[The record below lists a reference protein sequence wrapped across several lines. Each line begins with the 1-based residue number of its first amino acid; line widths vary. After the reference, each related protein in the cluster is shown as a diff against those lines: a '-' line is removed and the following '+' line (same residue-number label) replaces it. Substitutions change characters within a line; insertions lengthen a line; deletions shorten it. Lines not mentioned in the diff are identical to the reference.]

1 MRGLEGSSAI
11 VTGAASGIGQATAM
25 RLAEEGVVLT
35 LGDINAEG
43 NEATARKI
51 NENGGKAVALEM
63 DVTRSA
69 TWKALLDTAL
79 SEHGKVDYLCNIAGI
94 VNTKGPDNA
103 VELDEE
109 HWHWVIDTD
118 LTGTWLGMKT
128 VLPHMLEN
136 GAGSIVNISSMAA
149 LRGLADLT
157 AYSAAKG
164 GVIGITQQVAQQYGP
179 EGIRVNAIAPGTIK
193 TPILGDVDI
202 DFSVFH
208 IIPRLGEAHEVASM
222 VAFLHSEDAA
232 FLTGH
237 TFPVDGG
244 WNAKT

>member
-1 MRGLEGSSAI
+1 MAASRTQARRRARRGAVQAIYQWQVGGGSSAEI
-11 VTGAASGIGQATAM
+11 RTEFRDRDGMDNVDWAYFDA
-25 RLAEEGVVLT
+25 LVDGV
-35 LGDINAEG
+35 I
-43 NEATARKI
+43 
-51 NENGGKAVALEM
+51 
-63 DVTRSA
+63 
-69 TWKALLDTAL
+69 
-79 SEHGKVDYLCNIAGI
+79 
-94 VNTKGPDNA
+94 DNA